1 VKRERIEQVIKTI
14 KDADRVDAS
23 MSEPQSTT
31 AATAVQ
37 DALPLLE
44 ELLAEMDRA
53 ATAPVRDALVLHLKQ
68 CGFVSHDDGTVAF
81 FKGSFAVGEDSV
93 SPIVWTDVGKLVD
106 AVLARFKLTDRQA
119 ADG

>member
-1 VKRERIEQVIKTI
+1 MNRERIEQVIKTI
-14 KDADRVDAS
+14 KDAVAYDWSIR
-23 MSEPQSTT
+23 EPQSTT
-31 AATAVQ
+31 AATATE

-53 ATAPVRDALVLHLKQ
+53 AAAPVRDALMLHLRE
-68 CGFVSHDDGTVAF
+68 CGYVSYDDGTVAF
-81 FKGSFAVGEDSV
+81 FKGSFAVGEDSI

-106 AVLARFKLTDRQA
+106 AVLARFELTDRQA